1 MQGRSERAAR
11 YQATA
16 REVRRLAEH
25 AASPEVRADLFDLA
39 ERFERLAKYLT
50 GEEEE
55 PSLSRPLSLGLR
67 TADRDSTPSNKT
79 ARYRRCV
86 R

>member
-1 MQGRSERAAR
+1 M
-11 YQATA
+11 
-16 REVRRLAEH
+16 RRLAGH
-25 AASPEVRADLFDLA
+25 AASPEVRADLLDLA

-55 PSLSRPLSLGLR
+55 PPLSRPSRDAEGLL
-67 TADRDSTPSNKT
+67 TAIHTSRKT

>member
-1 MQGRSERAAR
+1 MQGRSDRAAR

-25 AASPEVRADLFDLA
+25 AASPEVRADLLDLA

-50 GEEEE
+50 GEEE

-67 TADRDSTPSNKT
+67 TADRDGTPSGKI

>member
-11 YQATA
+11 YRATA
-16 REVRRLAEH
+16 REVHRLAER
-25 AASPEVRADLFDLA
+25 AASPEVRAELLDLA

-50 GEEEE
+50 DEEEE
-55 PSLSRPLSLGLR
+55 PSLSRQLSPSWR
-67 TADRDSTPSNKT
+67 TADRGSAPSGKA
-79 ARYRRCV
+79 ARYGRCV

>member
-1 MQGRSERAAR
+1 MQGRSDRAAR

-67 TADRDSTPSNKT
+67 TADRDGTPSGKT
-79 ARYRRCV
+79 ARYRRCA

>member
-1 MQGRSERAAR
+1 MQGRSDRAAR

-25 AASPEVRADLFDLA
+25 AASPEVRADLLDLA

-55 PSLSRPLSLGLR
+55 PSLFCPVSWGLR
-67 TADRDSTPSNKT
+67 TADRDSTPSGKT
-79 ARYRRCV
+79 ARYGRCV

>member
-1 MQGRSERAAR
+1 MRGRSDREAR

-16 REVRRLAEH
+16 REVRRLAER
-25 AASPEVRADLFDLA
+25 AISPEVRADLLDLA

-67 TADRDSTPSNKT
+67 TADRDGTPSGKT